1 MTHRRCW
8 ETKQLIVIDTAS
20 KLRSVRSILSAF
32 EPDEMANGTVQS
44 FALKHVTAED
54 VLIVARPHLGL
65 ATGEMIGIDV
75 SISADVL
82 GKNIFVTGLEDKVKL
97 LEGLSS
103 GRST

>member
-1 MTHRRCW
+1 MT
-8 ETKQLIVIDTAS
+8 I
-20 KLRSVRSILSAF
+20 
-32 EPDEMANGTVQS
+32 P
-44 FALKHVTAED
+44 KHVTAED

-97 LEGLSS
+97 LEGLVKAVDQPEQKEVMMVSLFF
-103 GRST
+103 GRTR